1 MISFFKRTIQDKFI
15 KRILKPQIGV
25 WINVVDP
32 SSQELK
38 YLVKEMGLDKRNL
51 ESGLDVNEVPRL
63 DFVRNKIYVFTKI
76 FSGKERK
83 EIETYLIV
91 IAEDFIL
98 TLSRSEPS
106 FVRKILDGRVPFIT
120 TQKLK
125 CLINLLSLIDKD
137 FQEVTTEIVR
147 DIHKQSR
154 LTPEMDEKMLYSLL
168 EKENFLNTL
177 VSSYH
182 HINLLYE
189 RIIRK
194 IEFFEEDKEII
205 ENLIE
210 ESTQGLNLC
219 KSFLK
224 LISNMREYYVILLSH
239 RLNRTITILTVFTI
253 FIELPTVIS
262 GIYGMNVL
270 LPFQKNPWIFYYLI
284 GIIGVIWLSFVIL
297 LRRKKII

>member
-15 KRILKPQIGV
+15 KRVLKPQVGV
-25 WINVVDP
+25 WINVVNP

-38 YLVKEMGLDKRNL
+38 YLVKEMRLDKRNL

-63 DFVRNKIYVFTKI
+63 DFVRDKIYVFTKI

-98 TLSRSEPS
+98 TLSRSEPG
-106 FVRKILDGRVPFIT
+106 FIRKILDGKVAFIT

-137 FQEVTTEIVR
+137 FQEVTTDIVR
-147 DIHKQSR
+147 DIHKQNQ
-154 LTPEMDEKMLYSLL
+154 LTPQMDEKMLYSLL

-194 IEFFEEDKEII
+194 IEFFEEDREII

-270 LPFQKNPWIFYYLI
+270 LPFQKNPCVFYYLM
-284 GIIGVIWLSFVIL
+284 GIIGVIWLGFVIL
-297 LRRKKII
+297 LRRKRII

>member
-15 KRILKPQIGV
+15 KRVLKPQVGV

-32 SSQELK
+32 SSEELK
-38 YLVKEMGLDKRNL
+38 YLVKEIGLDKRNL
-51 ESGLDVNEVPRL
+51 ESGLDPNEVPRL
-63 DFVRNKIYVFTKI
+63 DFVRDNIYIFTKI
-76 FSGKERK
+76 LSGKERK

-91 IAEDFIL
+91 IGEDFIL
-98 TLSRSEPS
+98 TLSRSKPS
-106 FVRKILDGRVPFIT
+106 FLKKILKGKVPFIT

-125 CLINLLSLIDKD
+125 CLIHLLSLIDKD
-137 FQEVTTEIVR
+137 FQEVTANLVKAV
-147 DIHKQSR
+147 HKQSR
-154 LTPEMDEKMLYSLL
+154 LSPQMDEKMLYSLL

-177 VSSYH
+177 VSFYH

-239 RLNRTITILTVFTI
+239 RLNRIITILTVFTI
-253 FIELPTVIS
+253 FIELPTMIS

-284 GIIGVIWLSFVIL
+284 GIIVAIWLGFIL
-297 LRRKKII
+297 FLRRKKII